1 MDIDGF
7 AKRLWGDVYFNAE
20 TRKFGRNAADSRT
33 KRSFVH
39 FILAPLFKVY
49 GQVVAEDKDT
59 LKSTL
64 SSLGIFLKPKQYN
77 LDVKFVLKL
86 VLDQFFGPPTGFV
99 DMVSQHIKSPTES
112 AAKKVEH
119 IYTGPMD
126 SDLVKAMKACDPH
139 GPLMIQITKLYNSAD
154 GEKFDAFGRVMS
166 GTVRAGQRVR
176 VLGEGYTIDDDED
189 MTVQTVESVS
199 VFESRYR
206 IDTQSVVAGN
216 WVLLGGVDQSI
227 TKTAT
232 ITSTDISEEL
242 YIFRPLRFMTSA
254 VMKIAIEPV
263 NPSELPK
270 MLEGLRNVNKSYPIL
285 ITRVEESGE
294 HIVLA
299 PGELY
304 MDSALHDLRK
314 IYSEIDLKV
323 ADPVVR
329 FCETVL
335 ETSSLKCFAETPN
348 KKYVPILLL
357 LIRTVIGAVHYGA
370 LISVHFFLLI
380 AYLSP

>member
-1 MDIDGF
+1 M
-7 AKRLWGDVYFNAE
+7 WGDVYFNGE

-39 FILAPLFKVY
+39 FILEPLFKVY
-49 GQVVAEDKDT
+49 GQVVAEDTAT
-59 LKSTL
+59 LKATL
-64 SSLGIFLKPKQYN
+64 TSLGIFLKPKQYS
-77 LDVKFVLKL
+77 LDVKPVLRL
-86 VLDQFFGPPTGFV
+86 VMDQFFGPPTGFV
-99 DMVSQHIKSPTES
+99 DMVSQHIKSPTEN
-112 AAKKVEH
+112 AVQKVEH

-126 SDLVKAMKACDPH
+126 TVTAEAMKACDPE
-139 GPLMIQITKLYNSAD
+139 GPLMIHITKLYNSAD

-166 GTVRAGQRVR
+166 GSIKQGQKVR
-176 VLGEGYTIDDDED
+176 VLGEGYTVDNDED
-189 MTVQTVESVS
+189 MTVQQVETVSI
-199 VFESRYR
+199 FESRYR
-206 IDTQSVVAGN
+206 VETREVVAGN
-216 WVLLGGVDQSI
+216 WVLLSGVDQSI

-232 ITSTDISEEL
+232 ITGVKAPDSEDF
-242 YIFRPLRFMTSA
+242 YVFKPLRFLTSA

-285 ITRVEESGE
+285 TTKVEESGE
-294 HIVLA
+294 HIILG

-314 IYSEIDLKV
+314 LYSEIDLKV

-335 ETSSLKCFAETPN
+335 ETSSLKCFAESPN
-348 KKYVPILLL
+348 KKYVSTSEFCFVK
-357 LIRTVIGAVHYGA
+357 RYAVKVLHVTN
-370 LISVHFFLLI
+370 ITMQRNHKK
-380 AYLSP
+380 